1 MMQALAVAVKQGG
14 LLVVEQGTHS
24 SDVFGGPL
32 NIDRHWYLTEGEG
45 GVDGSHVET
54 LQLESPMSS

>member
-1 MMQALAVAVKQGG
+1 MAVKQGG

-54 LQLESPMSS
+54 LQLESPMPS